1 MIHLLLALLPLFG
14 FKQVNLFMLSGG
26 VPGTQSCGLLSAQI
40 ASKIASQEPWY
51 CPVSNQVTNEWEQ
64 WLPVMVI
71 VTLIA
76 FLMAAMIFM
85 AGVALGSAK
94 IRSYGL
100 AEFYEAIAT
109 AIIVGAFVYICAVVF
124 GLGPGALVGGINPYA
139 TAFNLMGTTIA
150 SAQSMYSGIYAS
162 YIPLSE
168 STSVTVSVGGP
179 LAGISRNV
187 YLATAEVVAS
197 QSQIFL
203 NIYSVAITVFF
214 LNPGEALSKLLVEG
228 IAVLYGEYYLLVF
241 FSVAAIPVLLVPGVI
256 LRALLPTRGLG
267 GVMIAMAIGFYLV
280 MPALFSAVYFF
291 TAPGLVKDIN
301 LANAQMQS
309 IALTGGVVTSAQSP
323 LVQDLNN
330 SQSALSGFWMLVIF
344 YPVMIIAFTYSF
356 ITQISKLIGGTYQAS
371 SAGSR
376 LRRFI

>member
-1 MIHLLLALLPLFG
+1 MIQLFLALLPLLG
-14 FKQVNLFMLSGG
+14 LGHSNLFMLSTTY
-26 VPGTQSCGLLSAQI
+26 PGTQACGLLSPQL
-40 ASKIASQEPWY
+40 ASTITAQEPWY
-51 CPVSNQVTNEWEQ
+51 CPISNQVTNEWKQ

-76 FLMAAMIFM
+76 FLIASVIFM

-109 AIIVGAFVYICAVVF
+109 AIIVGAFVYVCAVVF
-124 GLGPGALVGGINPYA
+124 GLGPGVLVGGINPYA
-139 TAFNLMGTTIA
+139 TAFNLMGSTIA
-150 SAQSMYSGIYAS
+150 STQNMYSSIYAS

-168 STSVTVSVGGP
+168 STSVSI
-179 LAGISRNV
+179 GISGPEAGLTRKVYFASAEVAAAESAVFLNV
-187 YLATAEVVAS
+187 YD
-197 QSQIFL
+197 FL
-203 NIYSVAITVFF
+203 ITVLY
-214 LNPGEALSKLLVEG
+214 LNPAEALSKLLVEG
-228 IAVLYGEYYLLVF
+228 ISVLYGEYYLLVF
-241 FSVAAIPVLLVPGVI
+241 FSVAAIPVLLVPGI
-256 LRALLPTRGLG
+256 IFRALLPTRGLG

-291 TAPGLVKDIN
+291 TAPGLTKDIN

-309 IALTGGVVTSAQSP
+309 IALSGGVVTSPQSP

-330 SQSALSGFWMLVIF
+330 SQAALSGFWMLVLF

-356 ITQISKLIGGTYQAS
+356 IVQISKLIGGTYQSTAM
-371 SAGSR
+371 GR
-376 LRRFI
+376 IRRFI